1 MTTIYL
7 MRHGQTYFNLWHKIQ
22 GWTDSPLT
30 EEGIKQ
36 AKEIGRYFRENNI
49 NFDKGYS
56 STSERASDTLELATD
71 HQLPYR
77 RLKGLKEEYFGS
89 FEAEDERL
97 NPPVPY
103 EDFFVKYGGESE
115 DQVKMRMHDT
125 MLKIARENADNSNI
139 LIVSHAGAIFNF
151 LSTINMSIDQLFKI
165 GFTNASVAKIEFK
178 NDQFKVVEI
187 INKKNNKFEVTQVN

>member
-1 MTTIYL
+1 
-7 MRHGQTYFNLWHKIQ
+7 
-22 GWTDSPLT
+22 
-30 EEGIKQ
+30 
-36 AKEIGRYFRENNI
+36 
-49 NFDKGYS
+49 
-56 STSERASDTLELATD
+56 
-71 HQLPYR
+71 
-77 RLKGLKEEYFGS
+77 
-89 FEAEDERL
+89 
-97 NPPVPY
+97 
-103 EDFFVKYGGESE
+103 
-115 DQVKMRMHDT
+115 MRMHDT

>member
-103 EDFFVKYGGESE
+103 EVFFVKYGGKSE
-115 DQVKMRMHDT
+115 DQVKMRIHDT
-125 MLKIARENADNSNI
+125 MLKIAREM
-139 LIVSHAGAIFNF
+139 LIIATF
-151 LSTINMSIDQLFKI
+151 
-165 GFTNASVAKIEFK
+165 
-178 NDQFKVVEI
+178 
-187 INKKNNKFEVTQVN
+187 

>member
-1 MTTIYL
+1 M
-7 MRHGQTYFNLWHKIQ
+7 
-22 GWTDSPLT
+22 
-30 EEGIKQ
+30 IK
-36 AKEIGRYFRENNI
+36 AIVT
-49 NFDKGYS
+49 
-56 STSERASDTLELATD
+56 TSERASDTLELATD

-103 EDFFVKYGGESE
+103 EDLFVKYGGKSE
-115 DQVKMRMHDT
+115 DQVKMRIHDT